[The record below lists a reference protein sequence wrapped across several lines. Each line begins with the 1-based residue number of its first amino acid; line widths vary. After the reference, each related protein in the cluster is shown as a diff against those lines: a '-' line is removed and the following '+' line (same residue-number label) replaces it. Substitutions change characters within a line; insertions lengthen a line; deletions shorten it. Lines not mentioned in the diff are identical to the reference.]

1 MEVWWLLKKAKG
13 GTEVTI
19 THDMQPSRNP
29 LLQWFRQVVVGKIFV
44 ENIAG
49 KTLAGLKK
57 HLEGL

>member
-1 MEVWWLLKKAKG
+1 
-13 GTEVTI
+13 
-19 THDMQPSRNP
+19 MQPSRNP